1 VISMV
6 QIPAMRTE
14 PGDPKYAD
22 LCVLCA
28 KGVAVTKMA
37 DGRYAHLGVLVCEAN
52 KVRLAAEGQGVDMAR
67 LMWDSYMQEQCPF
80 CRTVKRKM
88 TSFCWPCFKS
98 LPPGIGRDI
107 KRMKLGNPLRLVAF
121 IEAMALLKRRQ
132 KEEPLTAD

>member
-1 VISMV
+1 MV
-6 QIPAMRTE
+6 KPEAQPIAMDARFAE
-14 PGDPKYAD
+14 

-28 KGVAVTKMA
+28 KGVAVDKMA
-37 DGRYAHLGVLVCEAN
+37 DGRYAHLSTLVCEAN
-52 KVRLAAEGQGVDMAR
+52 KLRQSMEGQGEDMAR

-132 KEEPLTAD
+132 KEVIE